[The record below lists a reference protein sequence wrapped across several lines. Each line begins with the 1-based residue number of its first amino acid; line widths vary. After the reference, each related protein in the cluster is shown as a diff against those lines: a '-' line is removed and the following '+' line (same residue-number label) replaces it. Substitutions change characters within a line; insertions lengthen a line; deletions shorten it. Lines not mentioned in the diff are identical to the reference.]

1 MVVIRRYS
9 ILAHAS
15 RFRSPVISMS
25 SRVDAINIRW
35 IFDRVYKS
43 SDIMRIRCM
52 RGTLHIV
59 NSDDAMIYHK
69 ATLPYR
75 LKTCNYLKRKIGFE
89 SHMNEVI
96 ENFVLDSLND
106 SSKTIHELII
116 DVSNKKLPQHIQ
128 RKDYIRLTVR
138 SLWEDGTLCR
148 VDDSE
153 NWNKEGNKYCIFS
166 KRYPNI
172 ELNEFDGKEAESVL
186 IEEYFKSYGPSTIID
201 ASWWSGLGIGR
212 VRDIF

>member
-1 MVVIRRYS
+1 M
-9 ILAHAS
+9 S
-15 RFRSPVISMS
+15 RI
-25 SRVDAINIRW
+25 
-35 IFDRVYKS
+35 
-43 SDIMRIRCM
+43 
-52 RGTLHIV
+52 
-59 NSDDAMIYHK
+59 
-69 ATLPYR
+69 
-75 LKTCNYLKRKIGFE
+75 
-89 SHMNEVI
+89 
-96 ENFVLDSLND
+96 
-106 SSKTIHELII
+106 
-116 DVSNKKLPQHIQ
+116 KLPQHIQ

-212 VRDIF
+212 VRDILKESKQTFYEVIQKANG